1 RRERFQLL
9 LVDVGAGAHL
19 VGAEDLRADGGG
31 SDFDRAQG
39 GDVAGELCVD
49 GGDLVQRQVHV
60 LAGGGART
68 RLGDGDLVRTTHAE
82 APGAVAAAGVGG
94 DAADRA
100 GLGVHD
106 GDLGAGEGL
115 AIGTEDL
122 GADAGGS

>member
-1 RRERFQLL
+1 TTLFRS
-9 LVDVGAGAHL
+9 
-19 VGAEDLRADGGG
+19 LRADGGG

-106 GDLGAGEGL
+106 GDLGADDGL

-122 GADAGGS
+122 AADARGGALRKRGSG